1 MTMGRSTVRLP
12 VGAFVISPRLPGLPP
27 APITGTG
34 QRGRRRGPRMKSTI
48 KLSTAEAIVIEP
60 GQGGGV
66 KFSATVGGLAILARN
81 LTADQAGAAIFALEQ
96 AIEAA
101 QIATQRQGAQA

>member
-1 MTMGRSTVRLP
+1 
-12 VGAFVISPRLPGLPP
+12 
-27 APITGTG
+27 
-34 QRGRRRGPRMKSTI
+34 MKSTI

>member
-1 MTMGRSTVRLP
+1 
-12 VGAFVISPRLPGLPP
+12 
-27 APITGTG
+27 
-34 QRGRRRGPRMKSTI
+34 MKSTI

-66 KFSATVGGLAILARN
+66 KFSATVRGVPVIARK
-81 LTADQAGAAIFALEQ
+81 LTPDQAGAAIFALEQ